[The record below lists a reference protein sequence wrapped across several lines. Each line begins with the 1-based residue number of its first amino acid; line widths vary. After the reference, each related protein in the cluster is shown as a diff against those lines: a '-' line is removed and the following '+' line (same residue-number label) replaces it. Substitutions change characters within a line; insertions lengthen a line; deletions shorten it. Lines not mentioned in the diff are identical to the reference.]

1 MRDCTEP
8 RAHLESNVAV
18 GHGFFRDFRPDERVK
33 FLLEIV
39 VNDIPPTTG
48 VVDFHPN
55 DFVVLPVPC
64 ENELR
69 CRFKSADDRLI
80 RFAQS
85 IRELTG
91 RAFSFLIGDTVVR
104 RTLKILAASAAQ
116 FPDNTPVV
124 RNSEGV
130 TPNRAYRPASCGD
143 GLRLRTV
150 RHPFPTV
157 NNRFQFVKRVGL
169 A

>member
-1 MRDCTEP
+1 MRDCAEP
-8 RAHLESNVAV
+8 RAHFKSRVTV

-33 FLLEIV
+33 FLFEIV
-39 VNDIPPTTG
+39 VSDIPPTTG

-64 ENELR
+64 ENKLR
-69 CRFKSADDRLI
+69 CRFKSGDDCLI
-80 RFAQS
+80 RLAQS

-91 RAFSFLIGDTVVR
+91 RAFSFLIGDTVVCR
-104 RTLKILAASAAQ
+104 ALKILATSAAQ
-116 FPDNTPVV
+116 FPNDTSVMCD
-124 RNSEGV
+124 SQGV

-150 RHPFPTV
+150 GHPFPTID
-157 NNRFQFVKRVGL
+157 NRFQFVKRVGL